1 VAGGDRLEPCKGSI
15 QGNSMAALIAILV
28 FIVAIF
34 VLNTIEFGRPD

>member
-1 VAGGDRLEPCKGSI
+1 
-15 QGNSMAALIAILV
+15 MAALIAIAI